1 MPGMDDFSEAEAQ
14 QRVLEELL
22 RCKHSPAHF
31 INTHCKIY
39 DNVTTRWLPFTL
51 WPEQTRSLEVIDRER
66 LVVVLKA
73 RQLGMSWLCL
83 GYILWSMIFKPIAKP
98 LVFSR
103 TEEDAMYLLG
113 DERLRGMHKQ
123 LPDWIKQIMEAT
135 SVGDASRTWELTNGS
150 VAHAFPPNRGDSYTG
165 TVALA
170 DEFDILTTKEQS
182 QLLRSVKPTVDAGAK
197 FIMLSRVDK
206 QNTDSVFKK
215 TFVGAEAGKN
225 GWTPVFLSCFARP
238 DRDEAWYARQEQEAQ
253 SFESPED
260 YLHEQYPRTAAEA
273 LAPKSL
279 DKRIPVRWLN
289 QCHVPMEPLDDY
301 DGPALGGLEV
311 YRVPEPGHRYTVA
324 GDPAEGNPSSDD
336 SALTVLDALTGEE
349 CAVLAGKFQPAV
361 FAEYLDQIGQW
372 YNHAAVLVERNN
384 HGHAVIL
391 WLQEHSELE
400 LLCGPDG
407 KPGWLTTNKG
417 KALLYDACTMA
428 FRDRKVILHSFATYN
443 ELASID
449 GNKLEAP
456 KPLKDDRAT
465 SFALAVAAPAE
476 SCYESRGLLSI

>member
-1 MPGMDDFSEAEAQ
+1 MDDHSEAEAL
-14 QRVLEELL
+14 QRVQDELI
-22 RCKHSPAHF
+22 RCKLSPAYF
-31 INTHCKIY
+31 INAHCKIY

-66 LVVVLKA
+66 LVVILKA

-83 GYILWSMIFKPIAKP
+83 GYILHSMIFRPIAKP

-113 DERLRGMHKQ
+113 DERLRGMFKQ
-123 LPDWIKQIMEAT
+123 LPDWMKQIMDAT

-165 TVALA
+165 TIALA
-170 DEFDILTTKEQS
+170 DEFDLLTAKEQS

-225 GWTPVFLSCFARP
+225 GWAPIFLSCFARP
-238 DRDEAWYARQEQEAQ
+238 DRDEAWYERQEQEAQ
-253 SFESPED
+253 SFESPKD
-260 YLHEQYPRTAAEA
+260 YLWEQYPRSSAEA
-273 LAPKSL
+273 LAPKAL
-279 DKRIPVRWLN
+279 DKRIPAEWLL
-289 QCHVPMEPLDDY
+289 QCYEAMEPLDDY

-311 YRVPEPGHRYTVA
+311 YRVPEPGRRYIAA
-324 GDPAEGNPSSDD
+324 GDPAEGNPSSDH
-336 SALTVLDALTGEE
+336 SALAVLDAVTGEE
-349 CAVLAGKFQPAV
+349 VAAMAGLYQPAV
-361 FAEYLDQIGQW
+361 FAEYLDEIGKW
-372 YNHAAVLVERNN
+372 YNNAALLVERNN
-384 HGHAVIL
+384 HGAAVIL

-400 LLCGPDG
+400 LLCGIDG
-407 KPGWLTTNKG
+407 KPGWLTTNKS
-417 KALLYDACTMA
+417 KAIMYAACAMA
-428 FRDRKVILHSFATYN
+428 FRDKTVTLHSFATYN
-443 ELASID
+443 QLASID

-465 SFALAVAAPAE
+465 SFALAVVAPAE
-476 SCYESRGLLSI
+476 SVYETRGLTSVG